1 MNGDDVR
8 GKPPAETPA
17 DLWVEGVERTAEAFR
32 RLAAALAVP
41 GASAAAAQAWADQF
55 AASLAGLGRLQADFA
70 RRLLEGLPAAA
81 RERLGTGAF
90 SQLERMARARWEDET
105 ARLAGLPDLLAA
117 HAEAAGRLD
126 PQRLV
131 RRMETAATEL
141 KADLEA
147 LAPEQFVPDLGRL
160 AQSFGRVLA
169 GSPDDEDRRRVDRF
183 LEAAAVKLRYGSEY
197 YADPETTKV
206 GPTPRDLVHREGRIE
221 LYRYRSSARPTARTA
236 PPVLLVY
243 SVINKPY
250 ILDLLPG
257 FSFIEHLLAE
267 GLDPYLIEWGPTV
280 PGDHE
285 TTLDSY
291 IEPGLHGCVEY
302 IRRTRGVDRVPL
314 FGHCIGG
321 NLALL
326 YAARH
331 PEAVDRLVALTT
343 PVTAAEG
350 GVVALWTDRDLFP
363 VDAIVDA
370 FGHMPAKLIRYTF
383 IALKPYY
390 EILKWKM
397 FIDGL
402 ADDRVMGLFL
412 PVDRWANENVDIPA
426 EVFRKFIH
434 EVFHSDRFRRGRTTI
449 HGRPADP
456 RAITCPLL
464 NLAATR
470 DWIVPLESAR
480 VLNDIVGST
489 EKEFVP
495 IEGAHVGIMID
506 PRARPLWTKMSDFL
520 KASAPKTRSRQG
532 AGRPDRRVAG
542 RGKGVA
548 GRGKGVPRSRKG
560 AARPGKGV
568 ARPDGRV
575 AGRGKGVARTG
586 KIVARPKK
594 PVAASGRAAG
604 KVRPKERSGRRG

>member
-1 MNGDDVR
+1 MDGDDAR
-8 GKPPAETPA
+8 GEPPAGTPA
-17 DLWVEGVERTAEAFR
+17 ELWVAEVERTAEAFR
-32 RLAAALAVP
+32 RLAAAGAAP
-41 GASAAAAQAWADQF
+41 GSAAAQAWADQF

-70 RRLLEGLPAAA
+70 RRLIEGLPAAA
-81 RERLGTGAF
+81 RERLGTGSF
-90 SQLERMARARWEDET
+90 SQLERMARARWQDEA
-105 ARLAGLPDLLAA
+105 ARLAGLPELLAA
-117 HAEAAGRLD
+117 QVEGAGRLD
-126 PQRLV
+126 PQRLI
-131 RRMETAATEL
+131 RRMQTAVAEL

-169 GSPDDEDRRRVDRF
+169 GSPADEDRRRVDRF
-183 LEAAAVKLRYGSEY
+183 LDAAAVKLRYGSEY
-197 YADPETTKV
+197 YADPATTPV
-206 GPTPRDLVHREGRIE
+206 GLTPRDLVHREGRIE
-221 LYRYRSSARPTARTA
+221 LYRYRSSGRPTPPAAR
-236 PPVLLVY
+236 PVLLVY

-280 PGDHE
+280 PGDRK

-291 IEPGLHGCVEY
+291 IEPGIHGCVEF
-302 IRRTRGVDRVPL
+302 IRRTRRVDRVPL

-331 PEAVDRLVALTT
+331 PERVDRLITLTT

-370 FGHMPAKLIRYTF
+370 FGLMPAKLIRFTF

-480 VLNDIVGST
+480 VLHDIVGSA

-506 PRARPLWTKMSDFL
+506 PRARPLWTRMSDFL
-520 KASAPKTRSRQG
+520 QASSPGARSRQG
-532 AGRPDRRVAG
+532 GARPDRRAARSGKRGARPAEPVARSKKDVTRPGKRVARPRKGPG
-542 RGKGVA
+542 RLEN
-548 GRGKGVPRSRKG
+548 G
-560 AARPGKGV
+560 AARP
-568 ARPDGRV
+568 
-575 AGRGKGVARTG
+575 
-586 KIVARPKK
+586 KK
-594 PVAASGRAAG
+594 HVAAPKHAVGTA
-604 KVRPKERSGRRG
+604 RPKERPGRRR

>member
-1 MNGDDVR
+1 MDRDDVR
-8 GKPPAETPA
+8 PEGPKEASAGPSAETTT
-17 DLWVEGVERTAEAFR
+17 DLWAEGTRRMTEAFR
-32 RLAAALAVP
+32 QIAAAFAAAP
-41 GASAAAAQAWADQF
+41 GAAAATPPGADAARAWADHL
-55 AASLAGLGRLQADFA
+55 ADSLDALGRLQADFA
-70 RRLLEGLPAAA
+70 RRLLADLPAAA
-81 RERLGTGAF
+81 RERLGAGSF
-90 SQLERMARARWEDET
+90 SQLERLARARWEDEAARFARLPELLAERAET
-105 ARLAGLPDLLAA
+105 AGSIDPARLARLL
-117 HAEAAGRLD
+117 
-126 PQRLV
+126 
-131 RRMETAATEL
+131 ETAAVEL

-147 LAPEQFVPDLGRL
+147 LSPEQFLPDLGRL
-160 AQSFGRVLA
+160 AQSFGRVLT
-169 GSPDDEDRRRVDRF
+169 GSPADEDRRRVDRF

-197 YADPETTKV
+197 YADPQTTKV
-206 GPTPRDLVHREGRIE
+206 GLTPRDLVHREGRIE
-221 LYRYRSSARPTARTA
+221 LYRYRSAARPTPRTA
-236 PPVLLVY
+236 RPVLLVY

-257 FSFIEHLLAE
+257 FSFLEHLLAE
-267 GLDPYLIEWGPTV
+267 GLDPYLIEWGPTI
-280 PGDHE
+280 PGDRE
-285 TTLDSY
+285 TTLDAY
-291 IEPGLHGCVEY
+291 IEPGIHGCVEY
-302 IRRTRGVDRVPL
+302 IRRARKVEKVPL

-331 PEAVDRLVALTT
+331 PETVDRLVTLTT

-412 PVDRWANENVDIPA
+412 PVDRWANDNVDIPA
-426 EVFRKFIH
+426 EVFRKFVH
-434 EVFHSDRFRRGRTTI
+434 EVFHSDRFRHGQTRI

-480 VLNDIVGST
+480 VLNDLVASAD
-489 EKEFVP
+489 KEFVP

-506 PRARPLWTKMSDFL
+506 PRARPLWTRISDFL
-520 KASAPKTRSRQG
+520 KTPSREARPRKRAAVSRRPVPPDRATSPTRAPKKTAPKQAAPKQPASNK
-532 AGRPDRRVAG
+532 PPS
-542 RGKGVA
+542 K
-548 GRGKGVPRSRKG
+548 KP
-560 AARPGKGV
+560 AAR
-568 ARPDGRV
+568 GR
-575 AGRGKGVARTG
+575 
-586 KIVARPKK
+586 
-594 PVAASGRAAG
+594 
-604 KVRPKERSGRRG
+604 